1 MNPFLPEG
9 EYIPDAEPYIFGD
22 RVYIYGSH
30 DQFGAPIFCTGD
42 YMAWSAPVD
51 SFEKPGA
58 WRCDGV
64 LYRKTQDPLNTLGL
78 RLLFAPDVCQGPDGR
93 FYLYYA
99 FDFMGIMGVAVADS
113 PAGPFEFY
121 GHVRH
126 ADGTLWGRRA
136 GDSFPFDPAVMVDD
150 DGRVYLYSG
159 FYTPVSRVLTGGRK
173 LNFPGGVAVELC
185 EDMVTLKGEE
195 ELVFPREDGEFFEAS
210 SIRKIGAY
218 YYFVYSSQRNHELK
232 YAVSS
237 RPTGG
242 FEYAGTLVSIG
253 DLGLN
258 GVEDERHADNY
269 LGNTHGGLLQRG
281 EDFYIFY
288 HRQTNRTSYA
298 RQACAEKLSYTRDER
313 GILHFQQA
321 EITTRGADDTPVTLG
336 VSEDTSLKAYTAC
349 TLWAGG
355 HETLRYD
362 EPMTR
367 AERAR
372 HPYFTQER
380 DEYGVA
386 RQYIA
391 NMTDGATCG
400 FKYVS
405 AACLTDV
412 SSLCVRAR
420 ARRGAVGELVVHTV
434 SADAQRS
441 ILARIPVNGPRGLE
455 LGLFA
460 KPAWTVYEAPAYSLA
475 NLSADEVALYATYEG
490 SGAVDVLD
498 IFRAS

>member
-42 YMAWSAPVD
+42 YMAWSAPVE

-99 FDFMGIMGVAVADS
+99 FDFMGIMGVAVADD

-136 GDSFPFDPAVMVDD
+136 GDSFPFDPAVLVDD
-150 DGRVYLYSG
+150 VRVYLYSG
-159 FYTPVSRVLTGGRK
+159 FYTPVSRILTGFHQ
-173 LNFPGGVAVELC
+173 LNFPGGVVVELSD
-185 EDMVTLKGEE
+185 DMLTLKGEE
-195 ELVFPREDGEFFEAS
+195 ELAFPREDGEFFEAS

-237 RPTGG
+237 RPNGG

-253 DLGLN
+253 NVGLH
-258 GVEDERHADNY
+258 GITDERHADNY
-269 LGNTHGGLLQRG
+269 LGNTHGGLLQHG

-298 RQACAEKLSYTRDER
+298 RQACAEKLTYTRDAR
-313 GILHFQQA
+313 GMLHFQQA
-321 EITTRGADDTPVTLG
+321 EITTRGADDAPLTLG
-336 VSEDTSLKAYTAC
+336 VSAETSLRAYTAS
-349 TLWAGG
+349 TLWGGRTRDAALRRAYDACRAG
-355 HETLRYD
+355 ETSVLH
-362 EPMTR
+362 
-367 AERAR
+367 A
-372 HPYFTQER
+372 
-380 DEYGVA
+380 G
-386 RQYIA
+386 
-391 NMTDGATCG
+391 
-400 FKYVS
+400 
-405 AACLTDV
+405 
-412 SSLCVRAR
+412 
-420 ARRGAVGELVVHTV
+420 ARRRRRVG
-434 SADAQRS
+434 
-441 ILARIPVNGPRGLE
+441 
-455 LGLFA
+455 
-460 KPAWTVYEAPAYSLA
+460 
-475 NLSADEVALYATYEG
+475 
-490 SGAVDVLD
+490 
-498 IFRAS
+498 